1 MTNDKVQYSKN
12 GHLFVLL
19 NISEPG
25 EENGI
30 PSNQYLIVNNGK
42 GILLDPG
49 GFGVMPQVLH
59 HLMKY
64 IGPEDIVGIVLSHQD
79 PDIVGGLSSWMEM
92 TQAKIYVSKIWL
104 RFLPHYGIKDMQ
116 RFVGI
121 EDNGSDLAFND
132 VILKLLPAHFLHSP
146 GQLNVYDPI
155 SKILFTGDIGA
166 AEYQNVDL
174 SEVFV
179 SDFSKHQRHI
189 EYFHRRYMT
198 SNRALRYWLKT
209 IKPYDID
216 IIAPQHGYLYRNEA
230 KAGLLNWLETL
241 ECGSDLLEIE

>member
-1 MTNDKVQYSKN
+1 MINDKVLYSKKD
-12 GHLFVLL
+12 HLFVLL

-30 PSNQYLIVNNGK
+30 PSNQYLIVNKGK

-59 HLMKY
+59 HMMKY
-64 IGPEDIVGIVLSHQD
+64 IGSEDIVGIILSHQD
-79 PDIVGGLSSWMEM
+79 PDIVGGLSSWMEI
-92 TQAKIYVSKIWL
+92 TQARIYVSKIWL
-104 RFLPHYGIKDMQ
+104 RFLPHYGIKDMY
-116 RFVGI
+116 RFEGI
-121 EDNGSDLAFND
+121 EDDGSELALND
-132 VILKLLPAHFLHSP
+132 VILKLLPAHYLHSP

-166 AEYQNVDL
+166 AEYQG
-174 SEVFV
+174 E
-179 SDFSKHQRHI
+179 DFSEIFVDNFSQHQRHI
-189 EYFHRRYMT
+189 EYFHRRYMA

-216 IIAPQHGYLYRNEA
+216 IIAPQHGYLYRKDA
-230 KAGLLNWLETL
+230 KDGLLNWFKTL
-241 ECGSDLLEIE
+241 ECGSDLLDID